1 MIYLYSKQRKNSTR
15 PQYFA
20 KIKWKREDG
29 SWGST
34 KTGLFNS
41 RLECLKEAER
51 RESMK
56 ENNEQVKR
64 EKKTAKTVKSALAEF
79 IDDLNGK
86 LDNVKDRKNGSKKSV
101 YKRAKTVYNKYIPAN
116 IAKMKVSILKAII
129 LANGSNISMNVVLLV
144 VR

>member
-1 MIYLYSKQRKNSTR
+1 MIYLYSKRRKNSTR

-29 SWGST
+29 SWRST

-51 RESMK
+51 RKIMK

-86 LDNVKDRKNGSKKSV
+86 LDNVKDRKNSSKKSV

-116 IAKMKVSILKAII
+116 IAKMKVSILKATI